1 MVKCWL
7 HFIRDEKHFNLQSV
21 KLTFLSKIWNMF
33 KVNNENTRIRKVNDK
48 DKNKDTIDVALASL
62 LLILN
67 TFDFLLQCYY
77 CWLWSGN
84 CRLGLLFVALTLCA
98 CQNLRNQ
105 FRQSFHS
112 WTNYVNKLHRQNAWK
127 HLRKTDIFTKLDIS

>member
-1 MVKCWL
+1 
-7 HFIRDEKHFNLQSV
+7 
-21 KLTFLSKIWNMF
+21 MF

-77 CWLWSGN
+77 C
-84 CRLGLLFVALTLCA
+84 
-98 CQNLRNQ
+98 
-105 FRQSFHS
+105 
-112 WTNYVNKLHRQNAWK
+112 
-127 HLRKTDIFTKLDIS
+127 